1 MRPQGLIGRMLG
13 PIDGLKGFGIQSF
26 TLFSFKHL
34 FLLPISCRFFF
45 FSDRKLPSD
54 YLRHIGVGVGVGG

>member
-45 FSDRKLPSD
+45 FFQTGS
-54 YLRHIGVGVGVGG
+54 YLQII